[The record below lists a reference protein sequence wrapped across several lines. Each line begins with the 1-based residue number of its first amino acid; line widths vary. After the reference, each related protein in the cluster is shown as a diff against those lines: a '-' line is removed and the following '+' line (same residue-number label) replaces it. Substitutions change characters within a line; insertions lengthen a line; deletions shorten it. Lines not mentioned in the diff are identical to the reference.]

1 MISVKQEGMFMAVK
15 KSELSWITVSDWEKA
30 KTFFTEVVGLE
41 VVSAQEQ
48 YGWME
53 LRGAEGGAYLGVS
66 KNHEGSE
73 LPPGHNAV
81 VTFTVDDIV
90 ATKADMEAKGVTFV
104 GGIHEVPGQVKLA
117 LFKDSDGN
125 LFHLVQDISGQQ

>member
-1 MISVKQEGMFMAVK
+1 MAVK

-53 LRGAEGGAYLGVS
+53 LRGAGGGALLGVAKSHEGGGLS
-66 KNHEGSE
+66 
-73 LPPGHNAV
+73 PGQNAV
-81 VTFTVDDIV
+81 VTFTVDNIV
-90 ATKADMEAKGVTFV
+90 ATKADMESKGVAFV
-104 GGIHEVPGQVKLA
+104 GDIMEVPGQVKLA
-117 LFKDSDGN
+117 LFKDPDGN
-125 LFHLVQDISGQQ
+125 LFHLVQDISGQA